1 MNDPADSHTDTTNTS
16 AKAQQGLAG
25 DLAAERTDEPGNLSN
40 DDRRG
45 PTGPGCLP
53 AIMAATLLLGIVL
66 FVTFGF
72 SAWLIFQKRG
82 DLAVRTLRATVIP
95 KLEQSRLAPDEKQA
109 VIAELSGLADDI
121 EQGLYENWQAGGVM
135 QRLITSPLM
144 RWDDLQTV
152 QRWAAANLPDEQ
164 AQQAELQISRF
175 FRAIELDRV
184 VARDMHDVLA
194 PVSGPADSLG
204 FVQVKNELQ
213 PEEVLEVVQRAKLV
227 ADRAEV
233 PEQNFDPIALP
244 DYVRRQI
251 EVGRRD
257 GAD

>member
-1 MNDPADSHTDTTNTS
+1 MNDPADPRTETSISDTGSLRGS
-16 AKAQQGLAG
+16 AGESDAG
-25 DLAAERTDEPGNLSN
+25 RTDDQGGSSR
-40 DDRRG
+40 DDRRE
-45 PTGPGCLP
+45 PQGPGCLP
-53 AIMAATLLLGIVL
+53 AIMAGTLLLGIVL

-95 KLEQSRLAPDEKQA
+95 ELEQSRLAPDDKQA
-109 VIAELSGLADDI
+109 VIQELSGLADDI
-121 EQGLYENWQAGGVM
+121 EQGAYENWQAGGIM

-144 RWDDLQTV
+144 RWADLLSV

-175 FRAIELDRV
+175 FRAVELDRV
-184 VARDMHDVLA
+184 VARDMQDVLA
-194 PVSGPADSLG
+194 SVSASPNSQG
-204 FVQVKNELQ
+204 FVQLKSELQ
-213 PEEVLEVVQRAKLV
+213 AEDVLEVVQRAKLV

-233 PEQNFDPIALP
+233 PEQTFAPVSLP

-251 EVGRRD
+251 EIGRRD